1 MTRSKTLIS
10 PQCTQRRRLGGVM
23 NRRTSAKKAL
33 KLESL
38 AMGKVSA
45 TPLPRSKKN
54 LKSYS
59 PTTGTCP
66 ISPFSTPRSNNVQ
79 EHGNG
84 LSNGNREKRSN
95 LLIRSPRRGHPEMED
110 YEKLLILQSEVEDSV
125 ARFMKIRQNLTNLQ
139 ALEGTRELENII
151 GVSETAGN
159 LKGEVRKTRKL
170 IKQAGKLLRRT
181 NARQAAQD
189 GMSHYHHMT
198 ISNLPTA
205 LSTLSPSSTEAISEE
220 YILLGCKI
228 LQLPDP
234 T

>member
-1 MTRSKTLIS
+1 M
-10 PQCTQRRRLGGVM
+10 P
-23 NRRTSAKKAL
+23 AKKSL

-45 TPLPRSKKN
+45 TPLPRSKMN

-66 ISPFSTPRSNNVQ
+66 ISLFSTPRSNNVQ

-84 LSNGNREKRSN
+84 LSNGNREKPSN

-110 YEKLLILQSEVEDSV
+110 YEKLLILQTEVEDSLG
-125 ARFMKIRQNLTNLQ
+125 RFMKIRQNLTNLQ

-151 GVSETAGN
+151 GVSETPGN
-159 LKGEVRKTRKL
+159 LKDEVSKTRKL

-181 NARQAAQD
+181 NARQPAQD
-189 GMSHYHHMT
+189 YLQPANSF
-198 ISNLPTA
+198 
-205 LSTLSPSSTEAISEE
+205 E
-220 YILLGCKI
+220 YLKSLIN
-228 LQLPDP
+228 
-234 T
+234 